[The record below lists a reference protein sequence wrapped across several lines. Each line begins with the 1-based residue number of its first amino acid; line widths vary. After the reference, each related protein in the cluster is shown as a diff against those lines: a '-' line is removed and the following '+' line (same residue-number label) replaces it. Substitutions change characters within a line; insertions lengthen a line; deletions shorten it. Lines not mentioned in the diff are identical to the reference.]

1 MPETWEAMGC
11 GNLSKSLNVL
21 SILLSQ
27 NNIVNFFVGI
37 LHLPNS
43 DPD

>member
-11 GNLSKSLNVL
+11 GNLSKFLNVL
-21 SILLSQ
+21 SIFLSQ

-37 LHLPNS
+37 LHLSNS